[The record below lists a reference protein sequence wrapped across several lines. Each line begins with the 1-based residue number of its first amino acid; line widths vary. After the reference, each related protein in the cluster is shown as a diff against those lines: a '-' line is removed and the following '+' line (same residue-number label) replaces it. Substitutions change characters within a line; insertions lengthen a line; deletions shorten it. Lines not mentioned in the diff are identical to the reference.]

1 MFNLNL
7 IIMKTVVSN
16 EEVLNFFFTKKQD
29 TARNK
34 QRNLFFHKDKL
45 YSYGHHFCIA
55 RFIDE
60 NTVLFTERT
69 YSNTTAR
76 QVRNAHWSAKCNNIN
91 LIYCYDPD
99 LYTTENN
106 LKQWKF
112 DAEGL
117 ITKLSKAR
125 KPELY
130 TVQLS
135 RLADKVATYCKIMN
149 IENSL
154 VSLFV
159 NP

>member
-1 MFNLNL
+1 
-7 IIMKTVVSN
+7 MKTVVSN

-34 QRNLFFHKDKL
+34 QRNLFFEKDRL

-60 NTVLFTERT
+60 NTVLFTLRR
-69 YSNTTAR
+69 YSKTTSK
-76 QVRNAHWSAKCNNIN
+76 QVSSAAWSAECNNIN
-91 LIYCYDPD
+91 IIYCYDPD

-112 DAEGL
+112 DAERL
-117 ITKLSKAR
+117 ISKLSRAR

-135 RLADKVATYCKIMN
+135 RLADMVATYCKVMN

-154 VSLFV
+154 VSLFI
-159 NP
+159 NQ